1 MICKQRKFIWLTGP
15 EAGSLRAYSLGMN
28 KVRPSLPPRS
38 LQTSILP
45 FHTKD
50 PKEQRA
56 DPPHHQVFTPDI
68 RAPTSDSV
76 RPLPQIAG
84 PKVVIARPGPAS
96 HSPAWMVLEWALKS
110 KCALGTRPGYVSAI
124 DSSCSTHRPWV
135 QTLALKKKSLHH
147 QVESTQTSHAASEPA
162 LGTTQV
168 GICF

>member
-28 KVRPSLPPRS
+28 KVRPSLPPRC
-38 LQTSILP
+38 LQKSILP

-76 RPLPQIAG
+76 RPFAPDCGSQGGDSKARASFPFTCLDGSRVGLEI
-84 PKVVIARPGPAS
+84 KVCSGDQ
-96 HSPAWMVLEWALKS
+96 
-110 KCALGTRPGYVSAI
+110 TRLCVSN
-124 DSSCSTHRPWV
+124 R
-135 QTLALKKKSLHH
+135 
-147 QVESTQTSHAASEPA
+147 
-162 LGTTQV
+162 
-168 GICF
+168 